1 MLWILPDHKFLK
13 IKNACQSLL
22 SDVAHVAEQ
31 FHKGK
36 SYSTYRSAISFTL
49 HLIKAH
55 NFGDHPYVSRYFK
68 GVFVSRSPSPRY
80 SFIYGIFP
88 NSHHTWLHNL

>member
-1 MLWILPDHKFLK
+1 MRWILQDHKFLQ
-13 IKNACQSLL
+13 IKNARQSLL

-36 SYSTYRSAISFTL
+36 SYSTLNTYRSAILFTL

-55 NFGDHPYVSRYFK
+55 NFGDQPYVSRYFK
-68 GVFVSRSPSPRY
+68 GVFVPRY